1 MGQKV
6 ENPLLKSMLAA
17 FLILIMHIL
26 VLAGVGVLILFFYG
40 IINHTIWIILG
51 SLFLIAGPAYWFYR
65 RMKSDGKALR
75 NMAGGPLLKGKTVE
89 VSFLGGVATFKIS
102 DSKGG
107 QITSRDPSNR
117 IKQLAAP
124 NPDYENIKTL
134 TELSRMYEKKL
145 ITSDEYN
152 KAKQEI
158 LK

>member
-1 MGQKV
+1 MGQKA
-6 ENPLLKSMLAA
+6 EHPLYKNISIA

-26 VLAGVGVLILFFYG
+26 LLGGIGVLILFFYG
-40 IINHTIWIILG
+40 IINYTIWIIL
-51 SLFLIAGPAYWFYR
+51 AGLCLAAGTAYWFYR
-65 RMKSDGKALR
+65 RMKSDGRALR
-75 NMAGGPLLKGKTVE
+75 NMAGGSLLKGKTVE

-102 DSKGG
+102 DSKAGRT
-107 QITSRDPSNR
+107 INRDTSSR
-117 IKQLAAP
+117 IKQLAAS
-124 NPDYENIKTL
+124 DYENIKTL